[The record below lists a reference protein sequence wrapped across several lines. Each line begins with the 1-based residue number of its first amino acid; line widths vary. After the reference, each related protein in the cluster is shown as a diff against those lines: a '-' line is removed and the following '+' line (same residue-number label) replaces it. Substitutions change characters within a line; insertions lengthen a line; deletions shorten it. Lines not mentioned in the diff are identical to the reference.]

1 MYKANTWLFSFYQV
15 LKIVF
20 AEMIDSD
27 QRYRRYFICKCTTH
41 VSVEN
46 IKPWACSTAGRRHYL
61 SAGSVACQCSR
72 CIQVVRVWSRHWQ
85 AQGPTCL
92 IRAVIPPSAR
102 TAASVIK
109 MLISH
114 VFYRC
119 FCHIVTLSLFSCQCY
134 SAAKV
139 IVTAQ
144 NLQRRIQVQTPF
156 QVCFSESSRGQCHQ
170 SGSTS
175 SLSEPVAARSAD

>member
-1 MYKANTWLFSFYQV
+1 M
-15 LKIVF
+15 F
-20 AEMIDSD
+20 AEIDSD
-27 QRYRRYFICKCTTH
+27 QGYRQKCTTL

-46 IKPWACSTAGRRHYL
+46 INLKPRACSTAGRRHHLRL
-61 SAGSVACQCSR
+61 SAGSVACQCSW
-72 CIQVVRVWSRHWQ
+72 CIVRVWSRHWQ
-85 AQGPTCL
+85 AQEPTCL